1 MCGWN
6 NMGDVVWNLKLL
18 LIKDDPF
25 FFFFFFYILEVL
37 TVKKIYYNIV

>member
-1 MCGWN
+1 
-6 NMGDVVWNLKLL
+6 MGDVVWNLKLL